1 MTSSS
6 VADVMGRTWFDP
18 RPVARLALPCKA
30 YIGVRVPY
38 SALRPNAMTLW
49 DFKPDVNSNSI
60 RSLLRVY
67 SKIAHGIL
75 GNPKTAENARA
86 YVEWCPSEEPHMPP
100 SCMWMH
106 LLVDPVDEQLDIA
119 ASCRDCLDAIIA
131 MDVKQFRRMAT
142 VPGKANPSGQQWA
155 ESDMLLAPDQWA
167 ALSSA
172 YTGEYSGMLPGANTM
187 HCCPSDVFGPS
198 RAGLG
203 DRWDESTG
211 SLRLLDTS
219 VPMRRCDFEARILF
233 RKYLPWYQCLQLNI
247 PYRLEK
253 VDPEESRMLL
263 RQATA
268 IPNGS
273 VENRT
278 SVWEKLMRRSEEL
291 RAKNIDNYERW
302 AVNEV
307 AHGMDGPQGCYVP
320 GCERVINEYDM
331 KPFLTTPSPDGSLSP
346 FATWVSHFMMQAECY
361 GWVYKQ
367 HLLLLMLFLGG
378 MDCYRE
384 ATAGSIHFSVIL
396 AGPPSASKSFCFTL
410 LERLLITGTVEA
422 ATRRTENS
430 FTYSDDQGSRI
441 VVDHELSKDFFGD
454 VQCRRMGGTARTS
467 QTKEILTSHKAT
479 VESCM
484 VDDVGKRVKVRS
496 ESRAQ
501 LAYFAATNDW
511 SSGGGCDVA
520 LVSRFYVVFPTLGK
534 VNNKPL
540 ADLMQHDKNPSSH
553 DRSGFED
560 MQSWC
565 RNTQKIVYWIM
576 KLIHIEGIP
585 DVDLTA
591 VNMVIAQFTRAW
603 GGSPNPRA
611 YERIIL
617 IARVCC
623 IVTAVHQH
631 YCAPDAPRA
640 GEKPTVHHVQ
650 EMVPLMVVT
659 AEQAKFCLALMR
671 SEFTNPAE
679 HAIIKALRKCN
690 LVPDMDNGGPNY
702 LVPANVDSNKGLIE
716 EIMMHCNSDVTPDA
730 VQQFIT
736 VKKEKKIKSKPFV
749 RSPMAQ
755 FSVAR
760 CEELPEKFFYAMR
773 NHGLHASLII
783 DMDDGSK
790 NIEDALQNSCNIGPP
805 GREIT
810 GNVIDGYPHLL
821 HVRDNP
827 TFSKPFVR
835 DCLFLPKAAF
845 DILGTKSDGCTTQDH
860 RRRPKQIVD
869 VPVELE
875 AFAERGGGP
884 PARGGGAMRY
894 PDDYVNQVKEERE
907 PFSRVGGVLHDEQY
921 NDLKRKLPGDCF
933 VSRKR

>member
-1 MTSSS
+1 M
-6 VADVMGRTWFDP
+6 
-18 RPVARLALPCKA
+18 
-30 YIGVRVPY
+30 
-38 SALRPNAMTLW
+38 
-49 DFKPDVNSNSI
+49 
-60 RSLLRVY
+60 
-67 SKIAHGIL
+67 
-75 GNPKTAENARA
+75 
-86 YVEWCPSEEPHMPP
+86 
-100 SCMWMH
+100 
-106 LLVDPVDEQLDIA
+106 
-119 ASCRDCLDAIIA
+119 
-131 MDVKQFRRMAT
+131 
-142 VPGKANPSGQQWA
+142 
-155 ESDMLLAPDQWA
+155 
-167 ALSSA
+167 
-172 YTGEYSGMLPGANTM
+172 
-187 HCCPSDVFGPS
+187 
-198 RAGLG
+198 
-203 DRWDESTG
+203 
-211 SLRLLDTS
+211 
-219 VPMRRCDFEARILF
+219 
-233 RKYLPWYQCLQLNI
+233 
-247 PYRLEK
+247 
-253 VDPEESRMLL
+253 
-263 RQATA
+263 
-268 IPNGS
+268 
-273 VENRT
+273 
-278 SVWEKLMRRSEEL
+278 
-291 RAKNIDNYERW
+291 
-302 AVNEV
+302 
-307 AHGMDGPQGCYVP
+307 
-320 GCERVINEYDM
+320 
-331 KPFLTTPSPDGSLSP
+331 
-346 FATWVSHFMMQAECY
+346 
-361 GWVYKQ
+361 Q

-479 VESCM
+479 VESCK

-565 RNTQKIVYWIM
+565 RNTQKIFYCIM
-576 KLIHIEGIP
+576 KLIYFECLP
-585 DVDLTA
+585 DVYLTA

-736 VKKEKKIKSKPFV
+736 VKKEKKIKSKRFV

-760 CEELPEKFFYAMR
+760 CEELPQKFFYAMR
-773 NHGLHASLII
+773 NHGLHASLIL

-821 HVRDNP
+821 HVRENP

-884 PARGGGAMRY
+884 PARGDGAMRY
-894 PDDYVNQVKEERE
+894 PDDYVHQVKEERE